1 MKAAG
6 ILEFATDLE
15 NPDFA
20 KLAEAVG
27 VMGFKAETPEQVRPI
42 LLEALQHEGPA
53 LVEVMVNRQELS
65 MPPTITA
72 EQVKGFS
79 LYMLKAVLDR
89 RGTKLLDLAKTNLLR

>member
-1 MKAAG
+1 M
-6 ILEFATDLE
+6 EFATDLK
-15 NPDFA
+15 NPEFA
-20 KLAEAVG
+20 KLAEAAG
-27 VMGFKAETPEQVRPI
+27 LKGLRAESPEQVLPM
-42 LLEALQHEGPA
+42 LQEALQHEGPA

-79 LYMLKAVLDR
+79 LYMLKAVLDG